1 MTLTKIAAITMLIAW
16 PVGMFY
22 GYTLFGA
29 LHVMLAAALVGWL
42 LQANPLDAKRAKR
55 PASRIVG

>member
-16 PVGMFY
+16 PAGMYY
-22 GYTLFGA
+22 GYTMFGA
-29 LHVMLAAALVGWL
+29 LHVMLAASLVAWL
-42 LQANPLDAKRAKR
+42 LQANPLDTKRAKR

>member
-29 LHVMLAAALVGWL
+29 LHVMLAASLVAWL
-42 LQANPLDAKRAKR
+42 LQANPLDAKRPKR
-55 PASRIVG
+55 AVPRQVG